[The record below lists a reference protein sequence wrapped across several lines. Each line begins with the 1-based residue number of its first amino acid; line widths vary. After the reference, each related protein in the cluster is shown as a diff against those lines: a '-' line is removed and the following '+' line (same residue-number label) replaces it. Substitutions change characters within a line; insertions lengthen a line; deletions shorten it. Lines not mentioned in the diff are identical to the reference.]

1 MKNSY
6 KLLAAVL
13 LAAIICLAAGCGS
26 NKVEEDKMAHTVADG
41 YVMAEEAT
49 EYVDLLMDSG
59 RHIVIR
65 LDPDTAPVTVANFQ
79 KLVGESFYDGII
91 FHRIVKNFMI
101 QGGDPTGTG
110 RGGSKENI
118 KGEFLSNGVDNRL
131 SHERGV
137 VSMARTPL
145 PDSASSQ
152 FFICHGDSQFLD
164 GDYAAFGRVVYG
176 MEEVDRI
183 ASLATGTGDVPQTA
197 PVMERVFFV
206 KPQP

>member
-1 MKNSY
+1 MRASY
-6 KLLAAVL
+6 ILLIAVL
-13 LAAIICLAAGCGS
+13 LAAASCLAAGCVRKEKEENIMT
-26 NKVEEDKMAHTVADG
+26 NKVADG
-41 YVMAEEAT
+41 YVMAQEPT

-59 RHIVIR
+59 QHIVIQ
-65 LDPDTAPVTVANFQ
+65 LDRDSAPDTVANFQ
-79 KLVGESFYDGII
+79 KLVGESYYDGII
-91 FHRIVKNFMI
+91 FHRIIKGFMI

-110 RGGSKENI
+110 RGGSEACI

-164 GDYAAFGRVVYG
+164 GDYAAFGRVVFG
-176 MEEVDRI
+176 MEEVDRM
-183 ASLATGTGDVPQTA
+183 AMLETGPGDFPQIP

-206 KPQP
+206 KPRP